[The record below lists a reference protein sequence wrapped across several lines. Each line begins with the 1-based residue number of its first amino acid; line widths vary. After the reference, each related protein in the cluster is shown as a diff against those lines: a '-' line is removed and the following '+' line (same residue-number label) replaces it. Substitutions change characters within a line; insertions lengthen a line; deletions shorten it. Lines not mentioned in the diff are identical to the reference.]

1 MYTVDDVGVTPPVA
15 LSQRMPSMTSELMR
29 VVKAMNS
36 SAILDVLIDEKG
48 DVMDAI
54 VRKSLNASFDNL
66 MAGAARRWKY
76 QPAVK
81 DGVAVRYTKTVV
93 LIP

>member
-1 MYTVDDVGVTPPVA
+1 M
-15 LSQRMPSMTSELMR
+15 
-29 VVKAMNS
+29 
-36 SAILDVLIDEKG
+36 KG

>member
-1 MYTVDDVGVTPPVA
+1 
-15 LSQRMPSMTSELMR
+15 MPSMTPEMIR
-29 VVKAMNS
+29 VVKAINAN
-36 SAILDVLIDEKG
+36 AILDVLIDERG

-54 VRKSLNASFDNL
+54 VRKSLNSSFDNL

-76 QPAVK
+76 RPAVK
-81 DGVAVRYTKTVV
+81 DGVAVRYTKTIV